1 MSDSKDQKLSKR
13 LQALTDRIVH
23 LEDLVT
29 TLTIEQL
36 RIWNGEKAEQYK
48 NRIRE
53 LANTRQQLRETVEQ
67 LDRKR
72 N

>member
-1 MSDSKDQKLSKR
+1 MNESKDQKLNRR
-13 LQALTDRIVH
+13 LQALTDKIMH

-36 RIWNGEKAEQYK
+36 RIWNKEKAEQHETK
-48 NRIRE
+48 TRE
-53 LANTRQQLRETVEQ
+53 LAITRQQLQTTAEQ
-67 LDRKR
+67 LRKAQ